1 MECSPTCT
9 ETQVLLPGAELGF
22 FNVPGN
28 SRLQPQDQA
37 CELEYLHGR
46 IPAGTCIT
54 KGCSHGRVSFSSE
67 TRHKLLGL
75 SWSGGH
81 FVVVESFSSV
91 CLFAT
96 PWTAAHQASMSF
108 TISRSLLKLMFIES
122 VMAYDRL
129 ILCHP
134 LLLLPS
140 VFCSIR
146 IFSSEWVL
154 RIRYPKYWSFGFSK
168 VLPMNTQG

>member
-54 KGCSHGRVSFSSE
+54 KGCSHGRVSFSSG
-67 TRHKLLGL
+67 TRHNLLGL

-81 FVVVESFSSV
+81 FVVVVESFSSV

-108 TISRSLLKLMFIES
+108 TISRSLLKLMFIEL
-122 VMAYDRL
+122 VMPSNHL
-129 ILCHP
+129 ILCPP
-134 LLLLPS
+134 LFFLPS
-140 VFCSIR
+140 VFSTIR
-146 IFSSEWVL
+146 VFSNESAF
-154 RIRYPKYWSFGFSK
+154 RIR
-168 VLPMNTQG
+168 